1 MVSGKEFWNKRAQVY
16 DQQVSGI
23 YQEAYEK
30 TAAYSLAQLHPEDR
44 VLEFAC
50 GTGIVT
56 CVVAPHVEHILAI
69 DQAEEMA
76 GKAREKVAAQDLSN
90 VDVAVM
96 DLFDPQLIPDSFD
109 AVMAF
114 NVLLYV
120 QDLDGTLSRIRE
132 LLKPGGV
139 FLSATD
145 CLGGSFSGAAL
156 KKFWRS
162 RTGKMPYV
170 GFFTMKALQRRVE
183 KAGFSVEQ
191 SENLFPD
198 PPNLFLAAKKEK

>member
-16 DQQVSGI
+16 DRQVSGI
-23 YQEAYEK
+23 YREAYEK
-30 TAAYSLAQLHPEDR
+30 TAAYSLAYLKPQDR

-56 CVVAPHVEHILAI
+56 CAVAPHVKHILAI

-76 GKAREKVAAQDLSN
+76 GKAREKVDAQNLTN

-96 DLFDPQLIPDSFD
+96 DLFDPQLTPGSFD

-120 QDLDGTLSRIRE
+120 QDPDGTLERIRQ

-145 CLGGSFSGAAL
+145 CLGGSFSGAAV
-156 KKFWRS
+156 KKFWKS

-170 GFFTMKALQRRVE
+170 GFFTMRGLARRVA
-183 KAGFSVEQ
+183 KAGFCVVQ

>member
-56 CVVAPHVEHILAI
+56 CAVAPHVEHVLAI

-76 GKAREKVAAQDLSN
+76 GKA
-90 VDVAVM
+90 
-96 DLFDPQLIPDSFD
+96 
-109 AVMAF
+109 
-114 NVLLYV
+114 
-120 QDLDGTLSRIRE
+120 
-132 LLKPGGV
+132 
-139 FLSATD
+139 
-145 CLGGSFSGAAL
+145 
-156 KKFWRS
+156 W
-162 RTGKMPYV
+162 
-170 GFFTMKALQRRVE
+170 E
-183 KAGFSVEQ
+183 KADPLFAGLCSQKGRQ
-191 SENLFPD
+191 SRAEKSGRPD
-198 PPNLFLAAKKEK
+198 PMWCFGRSWAVRVAGGGLCFILVKPRG

>member
-56 CVVAPHVEHILAI
+56 CAVAPHVEHVLAI

-76 GKAREKVAAQDLSN
+76 GKGPGEGSRAE
-90 VDVAVM
+90 
-96 DLFDPQLIPDSFD
+96 P
-109 AVMAF
+109 
-114 NVLLYV
+114 V
-120 QDLDGTLSRIRE
+120 QCGCGGDG
-132 LLKPGGV
+132 
-139 FLSATD
+139 
-145 CLGGSFSGAAL
+145 
-156 KKFWRS
+156 
-162 RTGKMPYV
+162 
-170 GFFTMKALQRRVE
+170 
-183 KAGFSVEQ
+183 SV
-191 SENLFPD
+191 
-198 PPNLFLAAKKEK
+198 